1 MNIVQLIFKRK
12 NLSKLNK
19 YRFKKE
25 NDYLYKIIKEADREP
40 CYIMGDLNLL
50 LDKNGIPALK
60 IPPREI
66 IDKYDESKKV
76 LFEKICDDYNENP
89 EKTLKVLFGKIKADR
104 LYSMN
109 LSNKKLDK
117 LIKRGGLEY
126 YSNLV
131 KKDN

>member
-1 MNIVQLIFKRK
+1 MNIAQLIFKRK

-19 YRFKKE
+19 YRLKKE
-25 NDYLYKIIKEADREP
+25 NDYLYKIIKETDREP
-40 CYIMGDLNLL
+40 CYIMGDLNSL
-50 LDKNGIPALK
+50 LDENGIPALK

-66 IDKYDESKKV
+66 IAKYDENKKI

-117 LIKRGGLEY
+117 IIRKGGLEY

-131 KKDN
+131 IKE